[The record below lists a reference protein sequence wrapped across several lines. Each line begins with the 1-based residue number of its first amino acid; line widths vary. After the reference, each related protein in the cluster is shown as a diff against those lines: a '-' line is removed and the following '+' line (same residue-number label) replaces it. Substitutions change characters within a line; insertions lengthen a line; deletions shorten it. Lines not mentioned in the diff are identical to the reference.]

1 MKILLPNEFHGGKGV
16 LMVPHPSLNIAL
28 DCSDICGIIG
38 MCMLNLYGFRV
49 SYHQRQRIMNN
60 SINVFIIQVI
70 VRNVFSKLAIY
81 KYQRNST

>member
-1 MKILLPNEFHGGKGV
+1 MEKYILSVYIHKYVLVSWEHIVKILLPNEFHGGKGV

-49 SYHQRQRIMNN
+49 SYHP
-60 SINVFIIQVI
+60 
-70 VRNVFSKLAIY
+70 
-81 KYQRNST
+81 